1 MQKKL
6 TKRERKVEI
15 LNMLE
20 EQGSVEV
27 TVLSQLFSVSEMS
40 VRNDLNELANEG
52 KLLRKHGGAYSKT
65 SITQNNEIP
74 LTEKQKKNFKEKDII
89 GQAAVS
95 LIKDGDSIM
104 LDAGTTTE
112 HIAQH
117 LNTTN
122 DLTVITN
129 GVNTMN
135 LLLHYPGITTY
146 TVGGKM
152 DSKSFSI
159 VGEMAEKD
167 LKNYIAKISF
177 ISADGL
183 TIAHGLTNNSHEATN
198 ISRILISN
206 SQQCILVLDA
216 DKIDEP
222 GIISLCPITDIDILL
237 TDARAPESFIKQ
249 VEKMGVKVLIAEDIL
264 ADKA

>member
-6 TKRERKVEI
+6 TKKERKVEI
-15 LNMLE
+15 LDMLE
-20 EQGSVEV
+20 NQGSVEV
-27 TVLSQLFSVSEMS
+27 SALSQLFNVSEMS
-40 VRNDLNELANEG
+40 VRNDLNELANES
-52 KLLRKHGGAYSKT
+52 KLLRKHGGAYSNT
-65 SITQNNEIP
+65 NLTQNSEVP
-74 LTEKQKKNFKEKDII
+74 LTEKQKKNFKEKDLI
-89 GQAAVS
+89 GKAAVS

-112 HIAQH
+112 HIALH
-117 LNTTN
+117 LNELC

-135 LLLHYPGITTY
+135 LLMYYPGVSTY
-146 TVGGKM
+146 TVGGKT

-167 LKNYIAKISF
+167 LKTYIAKTSF

-183 TIAHGLTNNSHEATN
+183 TIEHGLTNNSHEATN
-198 ISRILISN
+198 ISRIIISN

-216 DKIDEP
+216 DKIDEL
-222 GIISLCPITDIDILL
+222 GIISLCPITEIDILL
-237 TDARAPESFIKQ
+237 TDARAPESFIQQ
-249 VEKMGVKVLIAEDIL
+249 VQKMGVKVLIAEDVL
-264 ADKA
+264 AAQT

>member
-1 MQKKL
+1 MQNKL
-6 TKRERKVEI
+6 TKKERKAEI
-15 LNMLE
+15 LKKLG

-27 TVLSQLFSVSEMS
+27 TSLSQLFTVSEMS
-40 VRNDLNELANEG
+40 VRNDLNELADEG
-52 KLLRKHGGAYSKT
+52 KLIRKHGGAYSISN
-65 SITQNNEIP
+65 SIQNREIP
-74 LTEKQKKNFKEKDII
+74 LTEKQKKNFKEKDLI
-89 GQAAVS
+89 GQAAAS
-95 LIKDGDSIM
+95 LLKAGDSIM

-112 HIAQH
+112 HIALH
-117 LNTTN
+117 LNKSG

-129 GVNTMN
+129 GVNIMN
-135 LLLHYPGITTY
+135 LLMHYPGVTTY

-159 VGEMAEKD
+159 IGEMAEKD

-183 TIAHGLTNNSHEATN
+183 TIENGLTNNSHEATN

-206 SQQCILVLDA
+206 SQQCVLVIDA
-216 DKIDEP
+216 DKINET

-237 TDARAPESFIKQ
+237 TDARAPESFLKE
-249 VEKMGVKVLIAEDIL
+249 VENMGVKVLIAEEIL
-264 ADKA
+264 GV